1 MKKLVY
7 AGTELTTG
15 DDIAIAVLRYCEAL
29 AEARMA
35 ELIEIPVLT
44 PDGLRVKAT
53 FILGPSSQMIAVDVE
68 GDGAEITDLDVVA
81 RLEERTR
88 AQRPTA
94 HANQQHHADDSSK
107 STAWGDDYY

>member
-29 AEARMA
+29 AEARVA
-35 ELIEIPVLT
+35 ELIEIPVVT
-44 PDGLRVKAT
+44 SDGSRVKAT
-53 FILGPSSQMIAVDVE
+53 FIVGPSSQMIAVDVV
-68 GDGAEITDLDVVA
+68 GDGSEIIDLDVIA

-94 HANQQHHADDSSK
+94 HSTQHHDADDSSR
-107 STAWGDDYY
+107 SAAFGDDYF